1 MGNAVIPTNG
11 AEVDV
16 RDGIGTDLTL
26 VEQQMIS
33 RLTRITLPVPR
44 RQVQLCARSRASALS
59 PRAGSGEAPAQAPVG
74 QCFFA
79 ADALKAHPGSGTV
92 WHHISVKQLKLHP
105 PMVHLLGCNAQEAQR

>member
-11 AEVDV
+11 AEADV

-74 QCFFA
+74 QCF
-79 ADALKAHPGSGTV
+79 LCSGR
-92 WHHISVKQLKLHP
+92 VKGAPRLGNGLAS
-105 PMVHLLGCNAQEAQR
+105 HLC